1 VITRGVF
8 FTDSHWGHEIA
19 GGKKKPLH
27 DPKAH
32 NVLLQIVEDF
42 KPHEIINGGDGL
54 DCGAVSHWN
63 RGKPRLIEGLRL
75 EKDAEGYVE
84 SVLDPLRKAHPKAR
98 RRYIK
103 GNHECWVDQFVDDNP
118 SVEGMVS
125 VDKLLGL
132 TKTGW
137 ELSPQGA
144 VLNVGK
150 LHFMHGDTLRAGA
163 LPAKHA
169 VETYGRSIAFGHFH
183 SPNSFTKVSA
193 LDVTDVH
200 TGRGVGCLCRK
211 NPRYGRGAPN
221 RWAQG
226 FLLFEVAE
234 GGSFQAYDIN
244 VTAGAAVWNGKR
256 YKG

>member
-1 VITRGVF
+1 MITRGVF
-8 FTDSHWGHEIA
+8 FVDSHWGHEIS
-19 GGKKKPLH
+19 GGKKRPLH

-32 NVLLQIVEDF
+32 DVLLQVLADF

-63 RGKPRLIEGLRL
+63 TGKPRLIEGLRL
-75 EKDAEGYVE
+75 EKDAEGYRDAILE
-84 SVLDPLRKAHPKAR
+84 PLRKEHPKAR

-103 GNHECWVDQFVDDNP
+103 GNHECWVDQFVDNNP
-118 SVEGMVS
+118 SVEGLVS

-132 TKTGW
+132 TDAGW
-137 ELSPQGA
+137 ELHQQGA
-144 VLNVGK
+144 VISVGK
-150 LHFMHGDTLRAGA
+150 LHFMHGDTLRGGMH
-163 LPAKHA
+163 PAKHA

-183 SPNSFTKVSA
+183 SPQSYTKVSA

-234 GGSFQAYDIN
+234 SGSFQAYDIN
-244 VTAGAAVWNGKR
+244 ITSGQAVWNGKR